1 MRLKFWKKKDKENK
15 KKKSKLREWIDSI
28 IFAVVAATIIRW
40 LIMSAYTIPTPSMEG
55 TQMVGDF
62 LFVSKLH
69 YGARTP
75 KTLLHMP
82 LTDNKIWGT
91 NLPSYLSW
99 VQLPIRRIPG
109 FSDVKNNDVVVFNWP
124 ADTAGHPVDMKV
136 NYIKRCVGIPGDKL
150 EVKNT
155 QVYINGKKA
164 VNPAKL
170 QYYYE
175 IIASIE
181 ISNKVL
187 SGFDIYFGPGN
198 SNQRGLV
205 GDGKYAYR
213 IFTNAQYFDKL
224 KAQLGPALI
233 SAKMLSNTKAESA
246 PGIYPNSY
254 WKDQNDRK
262 GGKYDYN
269 QMKWNHDYFGPL
281 TLPKEGMKITMTKEN
296 IIKYGPVIKEYE
308 YHDQVKVANDF
319 SKITIDGKEVK
330 EYTFRQDYYF
340 MMGDNRHNSQDS
352 RYWGFVPRDHVVGK
366 AWFTWLSLNPNKGL
380 FSGKIRWGRMFSGIN

>member
-15 KKKSKLREWIDSI
+15 KKKSKAREWIDSI
-28 IFAVVAATIIRW
+28 VFAVVAATLIRW

-91 NLPSYLSW
+91 NIPSYLDW
-99 VQLPIRRIPG
+99 IQLPIRRIPG

-124 ADTAGHPVDMKV
+124 ADTTKSPVDMKV

-155 QVYINGKKA
+155 QLYINGKKA
-164 VNPAKL
+164 KDPEKL
-170 QYYYE
+170 QFLYRLVSSM
-175 IIASIE
+175 SI
-181 ISNKVL
+181 SQKVL
-187 SGFDIYFGPGN
+187 DKLDIYRNN
-198 SNQRGLV
+198 SYYVTPTNDNKFIYQ
-205 GDGKYAYR
+205 
-213 IFTNAQYFDKL
+213 IFTTPQNIKL
-224 KAQLGPALI
+224 LKQQLGPA
-233 SAKMLSNTKAESA
+233 ALSMQILAREKNEFAAE
-246 PGIYPNSY
+246 IYPNSY
-254 WKDQNDRK
+254 WRDQNMRK
-262 GGKYDYN
+262 GGQYN
-269 QMKWNHDYFGPL
+269 YKQTPWNQDYFGPL
-281 TLPKEGMKITMTKEN
+281 TLPKEGMKIEMTKEN

-308 YHDQVKVANDF
+308 YHDKVEVANDF
-319 SKITIDGKEVK
+319 SKITIDGKEIK
-330 EYTFRQDYYF
+330 TYTFVQDYYF

-380 FSGKIRWGRMFSGIN
+380 FSGKVRWGRMFKSID

>member
-15 KKKSKLREWIDSI
+15 KKKSKAREWIDSI
-28 IFAVVAATIIRW
+28 VFAVVAATLIRW

-91 NLPSYLSW
+91 NIPSYLDW
-99 VQLPIRRIPG
+99 IQLPIRRIPG

-124 ADTAGHPVDMKV
+124 ADTTKSPVDMKV

-155 QVYINGKKA
+155 QLYINGKKA
-164 VNPAKL
+164 KDPEKL
-170 QYYYE
+170 QFLYRLVSSM
-175 IIASIE
+175 SI
-181 ISNKVL
+181 SQKVL
-187 SGFDIYFGPGN
+187 DKLDIYRNN
-198 SNQRGLV
+198 SYYVTPTNDNKFIYQ
-205 GDGKYAYR
+205 
-213 IFTNAQYFDKL
+213 IFTTPQNIKL
-224 KAQLGPALI
+224 LKQQLGPA
-233 SAKMLSNTKAESA
+233 ALSMQILAREKNEFAAE
-246 PGIYPNSY
+246 IYPNSY
-254 WKDQNDRK
+254 WRDQNMRK
-262 GGKYDYN
+262 GGQYN
-269 QMKWNHDYFGPL
+269 YKQNPWNQDYFGPL
-281 TLPKEGMKITMTKEN
+281 TLPKEGMKIEMTKEN

-308 YHDQVKVANDF
+308 YHNKVEVANDF
-319 SKITIDGKEVK
+319 SKITIDGKEIK
-330 EYTFRQDYYF
+330 TYTFVQDYYF

-380 FSGKIRWGRMFSGIN
+380 FSGKVRWNRMFKSID

>member
-1 MRLKFWKKKDKENK
+1 KKDKENK
-15 KKKSKLREWIDSI
+15 KKKSKLREWVDSI

-91 NLPSYLSW
+91 NIPSYLSW

-136 NYIKRCVGIPGDKL
+136 NYIKRCIGIPGDKL
-150 EVKNT
+150 EVKKT

-164 VNPAKL
+164 VDPEKL
-170 QYYYE
+170 QFQYYVETKTPLDDKFLAKY
-175 IIASIE
+175 
-181 ISNKVL
+181 
-187 SGFDIYFGPGN
+187 DIYPGN
-198 SNQRGLV
+198 SYIS
-205 GDGKYAYR
+205 DGSR
-213 IFTNAQYFDKL
+213 TVFEMFTTPANIKAI
-224 KAQLGPALI
+224 KAQL
-233 SAKMLSNTKAESA
+233 KEFVVKAEMRVKEPNKASFD
-246 PGIYPNSY
+246 IYPNSY
-254 WKDQNDRK
+254 WRSK
-262 GGKYDYN
+262 GYKTGKKYN
-269 QMKWNHDYFGPL
+269 FTALPWNHDYFGPL
-281 TLPKEGMKITMTKEN
+281 TIPKEGMKIQLTKEN
-296 IIKYGPVIKEYE
+296 IIKYAPVIMEYE
-308 YHDQVKVANDF
+308 YNDKVEVATDF
-319 SKITIDGKEVK
+319 SKISIDGKEIK
-330 EYTFRQDYYF
+330 EYTFKQDYYF

-380 FSGKIRWGRMFSGIN
+380 FSGKIRWGRMFRGIN

>member
-15 KKKSKLREWIDSI
+15 KKKSKLREWVDSI

-55 TQMVGDF
+55 TQLVGDF

-91 NLPSYLSW
+91 NIPSYLSW
-99 VQLPIRRIPG
+99 LQLPIRRIPG

-136 NYIKRCVGIPGDKL
+136 NYIKRCIGVAGDKL

-155 QVYINGKKA
+155 QVYINGK
-164 VNPAKL
+164 PAKNPEKL
-170 QYYYE
+170 QFLYRLETKTPLNEEFLAKYE
-175 IIASIE
+175 IYPNISINRAYD
-181 ISNKVL
+181 SYR
-187 SGFDIYFGPGN
+187 GFELNTTPKNIEALKKQLRD
-198 SNQRGLV
+198 LV
-205 GDGKYAYR
+205 
-213 IFTNAQYFDKL
+213 T
-224 KAQLGPALI
+224 
-233 SAKMLSNTKAESA
+233 TAEMITQKKGETSF
-246 PGIYPNSY
+246 GIYPNSY
-254 WKDQNDRK
+254 WYGQNLK
-262 GGKYDYN
+262 GKKKYKIDFIP
-269 QMKWNHDYFGPL
+269 WNHDYFGPL
-281 TLPKEGMKITMTKEN
+281 TIPKEGMKVKMTKEN
-296 IIKYGPVIKEYE
+296 IIKYAPVIMEYE
-308 YHDQVKVANDF
+308 YNDKVDVAADF
-319 SKITIDGKEVK
+319 SKISIDGKEVK
-330 EYTFRQDYYF
+330 EYTFKQDYYF

-380 FSGKIRWGRMFSGIN
+380 FSGKIRWGRMFRGIN

>member
-15 KKKSKLREWIDSI
+15 KKKSKTREWIDSI

-91 NLPSYLSW
+91 NIPSYLDW
-99 VQLPIRRIPG
+99 LQLPIRRIPG

-124 ADTAGHPVDMKV
+124 ADTTGNPVDMKV
-136 NYIKRCVGIPGDKL
+136 NYIKRCIGIPGDKL

-164 VNPAKL
+164 VNPKEL
-170 QYYYE
+170 QYFYQMVTTMQ
-175 IIASIE
+175 
-181 ISNKVL
+181 ISQRVL
-187 SGFDIYFGPGN
+187 DKLDIYPNN
-198 SNQRGLV
+198 SYYVYPAEN
-205 GDGKYAYR
+205 GKFVYR
-213 IFTNAQYFDKL
+213 IFTTPKNIASL
-224 KAQLGPALI
+224 KQQMGPAAVSL
-233 SAKMLSNTKAESA
+233 KMDTKTEKVAAAE
-246 PGIYPNSY
+246 IYPNSY
-254 WKDQNDRK
+254 WRSLSMKKNK
-262 GGKYDYN
+262 AYN
-269 QMKWNHDYFGPL
+269 LRQIPWNQDYFGPL
-281 TLPKEGMKITMTKEN
+281 TLPKEGMKIKMTKDN
-296 IIKYGPVIKEYE
+296 IIKYGPVIAEYE
-308 YHDQVKVANDF
+308 YNDKVDIATDF
-319 SKITIDGKEVK
+319 SKITIDGKEIK
-330 EYTFRQDYYF
+330 EYTFRQGYYF

-352 RYWGFVPRDHVVGK
+352 RYWGFVPRDHIVGK

-380 FSGKIRWGRMFSGIN
+380 FKGKIRWGRMFRGID

>member
-28 IFAVVAATIIRW
+28 VFAVVAATIIRW

-91 NLPSYLSW
+91 NIPSYLSW
-99 VQLPIRRIPG
+99 IQLPIRRIPG

-136 NYIKRCVGIPGDKL
+136 NYIKRCIGVAGDKL
-150 EVKNT
+150 EVRNT

-164 VNPAKL
+164 VNPENL
-170 QYYYE
+170 QFYYDFQSKTPLNEKFLTQYDLY
-175 IIASIE
+175 A
-181 ISNKVL
+181 
-187 SGFDIYFGPGN
+187 GN
-198 SNQRGLV
+198 SYYGSPGSSSYNWHTTPQNMEAIKAR
-205 GDGKYAYR
+205 
-213 IFTNAQYFDKL
+213 L
-224 KAQLGPALI
+224 KGFI
-233 SAKMLSNTKAESA
+233 VKAEKIVA
-246 PGIYPNSY
+246 PKGQANPRIYPNFY
-254 WKDQNDRK
+254 WFRK
-262 GGKYDYN
+262 GLKDKVKYQFQQFGWN
-269 QMKWNHDYFGPL
+269 QDYFGPL
-281 TLPKEGMKITMTKEN
+281 TIPKEGMKIKMTKEN
-296 IIKYGPVIKEYE
+296 ILKYGPVIIEYE
-308 YHDQVKVANDF
+308 YNEKVTIAADL
-319 SKITIDGKEVK
+319 SKISIDGKEIK
-330 EYTFRQDYYF
+330 EYTFKQDYYF
-340 MMGDNRHNSQDS
+340 MMGDNRHNSEDS
-352 RYWGFVPRDHVVGK
+352 RFWGFVPRDHVVGK

-380 FSGKIRWGRMFSGIN
+380 FSGKMRWGRMFRGIN